1 MILNESKTKAMVVN
15 FTNIYQ
21 FITRLNLN
29 ASNIDVVE
37 KMKILGTTINN
48 QLDWNENCKNII
60 SKVNKM
66 MLFLCKI
73 LSFGASQSEMVH
85 LWKTY
90 CRSVF
95 QQSAI
100 VWQGGMTKE
109 NRKRTQKNF
118 TKLVFKNRYNT

>member
-85 LWKTY
+85 LWKLDG
-90 CRSVF
+90 VGP
-95 QQSAI
+95 
-100 VWQGGMTKE
+100 VD
-109 NRKRTQKNF
+109 NRPSTD
-118 TKLVFKNRYNT
+118 